1 MGILLT
7 YIENENNK
15 IPGSD
20 EFTVEFYI
28 FFPRRFRYIFDQF
41 SWLLIFIVQI
51 ISNPKKKVY

>member
-28 FFPRRFRYIFDQF
+28 FFSEKIYM
-41 SWLLIFIVQI
+41 
-51 ISNPKKKVY
+51 